1 MTASPKRPP
10 AAAAEP
16 PSRRGTRNRGV
27 SAATPLGSAEG
38 VRPPSPQEVPLPGGR
53 HGKTGRGCVAGG
65 GTKAVCPGASPQS
78 LPARDGGPHAA
89 EPEPARKGHHGCP
102 STPCSP
108 SSGPCLQRACQTPLE
123 KTNPLRPPSC
133 CAAILCTPLGSLH
146 LRTWR
151 HLLDRQLLSKVPS
164 PRPQGP
170 QRRGFH
176 QLTEP
181 HRERHAEATHLGV
194 LRGTRKNPGHP
205 RLSHRKPCLDRSP
218 RGIPEQEGE
227 ARAGADMPC
236 HQAGCRRPPGALGG
250 LRWMFLGR

>member
-1 MTASPKRPP
+1 METRLNTIMAPELQSQTSPTLESQHLPDLTPP
-10 AAAAEP
+10 QGWPTVWLCA
-16 PSRRGTRNRGV
+16 G
-27 SAATPLGSAEG
+27 
-38 VRPPSPQEVPLPGGR
+38 
-53 HGKTGRGCVAGG
+53 AGG
-65 GTKAVCPGASPQS
+65 LRGDFTALKGTPTPGKAPATS
-78 LPARDGGPHAA
+78 LLSWSISR
-89 EPEPARKGHHGCP
+89 
-102 STPCSP
+102 
-108 SSGPCLQRACQTPLE
+108 CLQGSQPFLGFRII
-123 KTNPLRPPSC
+123 KPSQHFSP
-133 CAAILCTPLGSLH
+133 IL
-146 LRTWR
+146 
-151 HLLDRQLLSKVPS
+151 
-164 PRPQGP
+164 
-170 QRRGFH
+170 